1 MFPGLNYRTHELSS
15 IWKLINT
22 VCEQVTSLITQ
33 SLSQYTRKE
42 RAIIDAVKV
51 KFGLILLVF
60 YICWLP
66 NLVNSVLLWTEWTDL
81 PTDIVSYLLYA
92 MVRKMLSSFLKL
104 PLPQSHEEKPLCL
117 EPHPKSGK
125 VNEMFN

>member
-1 MFPGLNYRTHELSS
+1 M
-15 IWKLINT
+15 
-22 VCEQVTSLITQ
+22 TSLITQ

-81 PTDIVSYLLYA
+81 PTEIVSYLLYA
-92 MVRKMLSSFLKL
+92 MVRKKLGSFLKL
-104 PLPQSHEEKPLCL
+104 PLPQSHEEELLCL
-117 EPHPKSGK
+117 RTPSRQMYAILYSIYIPELVVKK
-125 VNEMFN
+125 VKCSIISFVCQFYWK